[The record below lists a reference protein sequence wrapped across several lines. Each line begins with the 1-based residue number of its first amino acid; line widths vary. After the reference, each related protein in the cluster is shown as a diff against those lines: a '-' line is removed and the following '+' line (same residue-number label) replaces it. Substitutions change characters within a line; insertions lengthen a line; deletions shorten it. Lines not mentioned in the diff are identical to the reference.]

1 MFNLS
6 TKRSGKSIK
15 QLQASLL
22 SSVALLTTISYSPG
36 VKAAGQV
43 LADGITVTASGEI
56 NTGTTGGTD
65 GIALLARDGGNIQS
79 FSPLTIITGGV
90 NAIGAQSI
98 RGSQINL
105 FNGSTIHTTGSGA
118 DGIVS
123 TGGSIVTVEGTD
135 IWVDNVGYGLIT
147 GTSGYIEMRNST
159 VNTKIATGAAAFSNS
174 QISLTDSMI
183 ETESGLALW
192 IEAPNSRI
200 TGSGLTVISNG
211 ERGAVV
217 LQGTLSLTKSSI
229 ESNWSG
235 IQTGNAATINLT
247 DTSIT
252 TTGTSASGI
261 YLTQD
266 SKLTMNGGSI
276 STSGA
281 GSRALYGATGNN
293 TAQITGAEI
302 TAAQASAIRVFG
314 STAFLDLTLDSSSV
328 TGNSDVIEV
337 VSGGRLDLNAS
348 DSELTGA
355 AQTEAGSTSNVSLS
369 AETKWNVTG
378 DSNITNL
385 NNADSLIQFSA
396 PDGGTYKKLTAGS
409 YVGSAGQI
417 GINTYLDTDGSPSDR
432 LIIDGGAASGSTRLL
447 VANAGGQGA
456 LTTGNGILVVDTENG
471 GTTGAGAFHLVAPV
485 VAGPYEYSLY
495 RSSVD
500 ASGEQNWYLRS
511 KLPPVPPD
519 PPVPPAPP
527 VPPVPPVPDPTPDY
541 RPEVSLYAAI
551 PSMGAIY
558 GRQLIGSFHE
568 RVGEEEQL
576 KGRTDIGAD
585 PKFNGYWV
593 RGLGHSGHRNG
604 DTNGIYDGAPE
615 YDYRFGAIQAGLDF
629 YRHEADNVT
638 DHAGMYL
645 AYGHGRMDVT
655 QNRLIET
662 RDAGQN
668 DFDAYSVGAYWT
680 RLGENGWYLDGV
692 VQGTWYDMTTSS
704 NRATEF
710 GFPDQSVKGFGFA
723 ASLEGGYPFDLGN
736 QWQIEPQAQL
746 VWQTINFDDFNDG
759 AADIRYDDLNSVAG
773 RIGARI
779 SRTWAVEEATATE
792 PARLATVWGRV
803 NLWHEFTAKAQV
815 DISSATGFVP
825 FSSDLEE
832 TWVEIGGGATR
843 QISKNM
849 SLYGNVSYSTTFDVD
864 NYAWNGKLGMRV
876 NW

>member
-6 TKRSGKSIK
+6 SAMPEKSVSR
-15 QLQASLL
+15 LLVSLL
-22 SSVALLTTISYSPG
+22 SSATFLCTLSFSTRL
-36 VKAAGQV
+36 AMAQQV
-43 LADGITVTASGEI
+43 VADGVTVTASGVI
-56 NTGTTGGTD
+56 DTGTTGGTA
-65 GIALLARDGGNIQS
+65 GIALLARDGGIIQS
-79 FSPLTIITGGV
+79 FSPLTITTGGG

-105 FNGSTIHTTGSGA
+105 FNGTTIHTTGSGA

-123 TGGSIVTVEGTD
+123 SGGSLVTAEGTD
-135 IWVDNVGYGLIT
+135 VQVDSVGYGLIAGTT
-147 GTSGYIEMRNST
+147 GRIEMRNST
-159 VNTKIATGAAAFSNS
+159 VTTRNATGIAAFTGGQVEINNS
-174 QISLTDSMI
+174 LVETD
-183 ETESGLALW
+183 TGLALW
-192 IEAPNSRI
+192 IQAAGSSI
-200 TGSGLTVISNG
+200 TGTGLTVTSSA

-217 LQGTLSLTKSSI
+217 LEGALSLTSSSI
-229 ESNWSG
+229 ESSATG
-235 IQTGNAATINLT
+235 IQTGTAATVTLI
-247 DTSIT
+247 DTSVS

-261 YLTQD
+261 YL
-266 SKLTMNGGSI
+266 SGNSSLTMTGGSI
-276 STSGA
+276 STIGTGA
-281 GSRALYGATGNN
+281 RALYGAAGNN
-293 TAQITGAEI
+293 TAQISGAEI
-302 TAAQASAIRVFG
+302 VSAQSAAIRVFG
-314 STAFLDLTLDSSSV
+314 STAFLDVDLTSSSV
-328 TGNSDVIEV
+328 TGNADVLEV

-355 AQTEAGSTSNVSLS
+355 AQTEVGSISNVTLS
-369 AETKWNVTG
+369 DQSKWNLTG
-378 DSNITNL
+378 NSILTNL
-385 NNADSLIQFSA
+385 TNSNSLIQFSA
-396 PDGGTYKKLTAGS
+396 PDGGTYKTLT
-409 YVGSAGQI
+409 VGNYTGNAGQI
-417 GINTYLDTDGSPSDR
+417 GLNTYLDTDGSPSDR
-432 LIIDGGAASGSTRLL
+432 LIIDGGTASGSSRLL
-447 VANAGGQGA
+447 IANAGGQGA
-456 LTTGNGILVVDTENG
+456 LTMGNGILVVDTVND
-471 GTTGAGAFHLVAPV
+471 GTTSAGAFHLVTPV

-500 ASGEQNWYLRS
+500 ASSAENWYLRS
-511 KLPPVPPD
+511 ELTPVPPTPPDPPIPPVPPI
-519 PPVPPAPP
+519 
-527 VPPVPPVPDPTPDY
+527 PDPTPDY

-558 GRQLIGSFHE
+558 GRQLIGSYHE

-629 YRHEADNVT
+629 YRHEADGVT

-662 RDAGQN
+662 RDAGRN
-668 DFDAYSVGAYWT
+668 DFDAYSVGGYWT
-680 RLGENGWYLDGV
+680 RLGDNGWYLDGV
-692 VQGTWYDMTTSS
+692 LQGTWYNMTTSS

-710 GFPDQSVKGFGFA
+710 GFPDQDVKGFGFA

-759 AADIRYDDLNSVAG
+759 AADIRYDDLNSLAG

-779 SRTWAVEEATATE
+779 SRTWAVEEATSTE
-792 PARLATVWGRV
+792 PARLATIWGRV

-825 FSSDLEE
+825 FKSDLEE
-832 TWVEIGGGATR
+832 TWIEIGGGATR
-843 QISKNM
+843 QITKNM
-849 SLYGNVSYSTTFDVD
+849 SLYGNVSYSTTFDAD

>member
-6 TKRSGKSIK
+6 SAMPTKSVSR
-15 QLQASLL
+15 LLVSLL
-22 SSVALLTTISYSPG
+22 SSATFLCMLSYSTRL
-36 VKAAGQV
+36 AMAQQV
-43 LADGITVTASGEI
+43 VADGVTVTASGVI
-56 NTGTTGGTD
+56 DTGTTAGTA

-79 FSPLTIITGGV
+79 FSPLTITTGGG
-90 NAIGAQSI
+90 NAIGAQAL

-105 FNGSTIHTTGSGA
+105 YNGSTIHTTGSGA

-123 TGGSIVTVEGTD
+123 SGGSLVTAEGTD
-135 IWVDNVGYGLIT
+135 IRVDSVGYGLIAGTT
-147 GTSGYIEMRNST
+147 GRIEMRNST
-159 VNTKIATGAAAFSNS
+159 VTTLNATGIAAFTGGQVTIDNS
-174 QISLTDSMI
+174 LVETD
-183 ETESGLALW
+183 TGLALW
-192 IEAPNSRI
+192 IQAAGSSI
-200 TGSGLTVISNG
+200 TGTGLTVTSSA

-217 LQGTLSLTKSSI
+217 LEGALSLTNSSI
-229 ESNWSG
+229 ESSGTG
-235 IQTGNAATINLT
+235 IQTGTAATVTLI
-247 DTSIT
+247 DTSVS

-261 YLTQD
+261 YL
-266 SKLTMNGGSI
+266 SGNSSLTMTGGSI
-276 STSGA
+276 STTGA
-281 GSRALYGATGNN
+281 GARALYGAAGNN
-293 TAQITGAEI
+293 TAQISGTEI
-302 TAAQASAIRVFG
+302 VSAQSAAIRVFG
-314 STAFLDLTLDSSSV
+314 STAFLDVDLTSSSV
-328 TGNSDVIEV
+328 TGNADVLEV
-337 VSGGRLDLNAS
+337 VSGGRLDLNSS

-355 AQTEAGSTSNVSLS
+355 AQTEAGSTSNVTLS
-369 AETKWNVTG
+369 DQSKWNLTG
-378 DSNITNL
+378 NSILTDLTNT
-385 NNADSLIQFSA
+385 NSLIQFSA
-396 PDGGTYKKLTAGS
+396 PDGDTYKTLT
-409 YVGSAGQI
+409 VGNYTGNAGQI
-417 GINTYLDTDGSPSDR
+417 GFNTYLDTDGSPSDR
-432 LIIDGGAASGSTRLL
+432 LIIDGGTASGSSRLL
-447 VANAGGQGA
+447 IANAGGQGA
-456 LTTGNGILVVDTENG
+456 LTTGNGILVVDTVND
-471 GTTGAGAFHLVAPV
+471 GTTSAGAFHLVAPV

-500 ASGEQNWYLRS
+500 ASGTENWYLRS
-511 KLPPVPPD
+511 ELTPVPPTPPDPPNPPIPPVPPI
-519 PPVPPAPP
+519 
-527 VPPVPPVPDPTPDY
+527 PDPTPDY

-558 GRQLIGSFHE
+558 GRQLIGSYHE

-593 RGLGHSGHRNG
+593 RGLGHSGHRSG

-629 YRHEADNVT
+629 YRHEADGVT

-662 RDAGQN
+662 RDAGRN
-668 DFDAYSVGAYWT
+668 DFDAYSVGGYWT
-680 RLGENGWYLDGV
+680 RLGDNGWYLDGV
-692 VQGTWYDMTTSS
+692 LQGTWYNMTTSS

-710 GFPDQSVKGFGFA
+710 GFPDQDVKGFGFA

-759 AADIRYDDLNSVAG
+759 AADIRYDDLNSLAG

-779 SRTWAVEEATATE
+779 SRTWAVEEATSTE

-825 FSSDLEE
+825 FKSDLEE
-832 TWVEIGGGATR
+832 TWIEIGGGVTT
-843 QISKNM
+843 QITKNM
-849 SLYGNVSYSTTFDVD
+849 SLYGNVSYSSTFDAD

>member
-1 MFNLS
+1 M
-6 TKRSGKSIK
+6 
-15 QLQASLL
+15 
-22 SSVALLTTISYSPG
+22 
-36 VKAAGQV
+36 
-43 LADGITVTASGEI
+43 TVTASGVI
-56 NTGTTGGTD
+56 DTGTTGGTA
-65 GIALLARDGGNIQS
+65 GIALLARDGGIIQS
-79 FSPLTIITGGV
+79 FSPLTITTGGG

-98 RGSQINL
+98 QGSQINL
-105 FNGSTIHTTGSGA
+105 FNGTTIHTTGSGA

-123 TGGSIVTVEGTD
+123 SGGSLVTAEGTD
-135 IWVDNVGYGLIT
+135 VQVDSVGYGLIAGTT
-147 GTSGYIEMRNST
+147 GRIEMRNST
-159 VNTKIATGAAAFSNS
+159 VTTRNATGIAAFTGGQVEINNS
-174 QISLTDSMI
+174 LVETD
-183 ETESGLALW
+183 TGLALW
-192 IEAPNSRI
+192 IQAAGSSI
-200 TGSGLTVISNG
+200 TGTGLTVTSSA

-217 LQGTLSLTKSSI
+217 LEGALSLTSSSI
-229 ESNWSG
+229 ESSATG
-235 IQTGNAATINLT
+235 IQTGTAATVTLI
-247 DTSIT
+247 DTSVS

-261 YLTQD
+261 YL
-266 SKLTMNGGSI
+266 SGNSSLTMTGGSI
-276 STSGA
+276 STIGTGA
-281 GSRALYGATGNN
+281 RALYGAAGNN
-293 TAQITGAEI
+293 TAQISGAEI
-302 TAAQASAIRVFG
+302 VSAQSAAIRVFG
-314 STAFLDLTLDSSSV
+314 STAFLDVDLTSSSV
-328 TGNSDVIEV
+328 TGNADVLEV

-355 AQTEAGSTSNVSLS
+355 AQTEVGSISNVTLS
-369 AETKWNVTG
+369 DQSKWNLTG
-378 DSNITNL
+378 NSILTNL
-385 NNADSLIQFSA
+385 TNSNSLIQFSA
-396 PDGGTYKKLTAGS
+396 PDGGTYKTLT
-409 YVGSAGQI
+409 VGNYTGNAGQI
-417 GINTYLDTDGSPSDR
+417 GLNTYLDTDGSPSDR
-432 LIIDGGAASGSTRLL
+432 LIIDGGTASGSSRLL
-447 VANAGGQGA
+447 IANAGGQGA
-456 LTTGNGILVVDTENG
+456 LTMGNGILVVDTVND
-471 GTTGAGAFHLVAPV
+471 GTTSAGAFHLVTPV

-500 ASGEQNWYLRS
+500 ASSAENWYLRS
-511 KLPPVPPD
+511 ELTPVPPTPPDPPIPPVPPI
-519 PPVPPAPP
+519 
-527 VPPVPPVPDPTPDY
+527 PDPTPDY

-558 GRQLIGSFHE
+558 GRQLIGSYHE

-629 YRHEADNVT
+629 YRHEADGVT

-662 RDAGQN
+662 RDAGRN
-668 DFDAYSVGAYWT
+668 DFDAYSVGGYWT
-680 RLGENGWYLDGV
+680 RLGDNGWYLDGV
-692 VQGTWYDMTTSS
+692 LQGTWYNMTTSS

-710 GFPDQSVKGFGFA
+710 GFPDQDVKGFGFA

-759 AADIRYDDLNSVAG
+759 AADIRYDDLNSLAG

-779 SRTWAVEEATATE
+779 SRTWAVEEATSTE
-792 PARLATVWGRV
+792 PARLATIWGRV

-825 FSSDLEE
+825 FKSDLEE
-832 TWVEIGGGATR
+832 TWIEIGGGATR
-843 QISKNM
+843 QITKNM
-849 SLYGNVSYSTTFDVD
+849 SLYGNVSYSTTFDAD

>member
-6 TKRSGKSIK
+6 TKQSGKSIK
-15 QLQASLL
+15 RLQASLL
-22 SSVALLTTISYSPG
+22 SSAALLTTMCYTPS
-36 VKAAGQV
+36 VMAGDQV

-56 NTGTTGGTD
+56 NTGTTGGTA
-65 GIALLARDGGNIQS
+65 GIALLATNGGHIQS

-90 NAIGAQSI
+90 NAIGAQSKL
-98 RGSQINL
+98 GSEINL
-105 FNGSTIHTTGSGA
+105 FSGTTIHTTGSGA

-123 TGGSIVTVEGTD
+123 AGGSLVTVEGTD
-135 IWVDNVGYGLIT
+135 IRVDNVGYGIIAGTT
-147 GTSGYIEMRNST
+147 GRIEMRNSAIT
-159 VNTKIATGAAAFSNS
+159 TSIATGAAAFSGGE
-174 QISLTDSMI
+174 ILIVDSTI
-183 ETESGLALW
+183 ETGSDLGLW
-192 IEAPNSRI
+192 IDDSGSSI
-200 TGSGLTVISNG
+200 TGNGLKLTTTA
-211 ERGAVV
+211 ERGAYVS
-217 LQGTLSLTKSSI
+217 QGTLSLTKSSI
-229 ESNWSG
+229 ESNWGG
-235 IQTGNAATINLT
+235 IQTGNAATVDLT
-247 DTSIT
+247 DTSIS

-266 SKLTMNGGSI
+266 SKLTMTGGSI

-281 GSRALYGATGNN
+281 GSRALYGAAGNN
-293 TAQITGAEI
+293 IAQITGAEI

-328 TGNSDVIEV
+328 TGNSNVIEV
-337 VSGGRLDLNAS
+337 VSGGLLQLNAS
-348 DSELTGA
+348 SSELTGA

-378 DSNITNL
+378 NSNITYL
-385 NNADSLIQFSA
+385 TNADSLIQFSA
-396 PDGGTYKKLTAGS
+396 PDGGTYKTLTVGS
-409 YVGSAGQI
+409 YVGNAGQI

-447 VANAGGQGA
+447 VANTGGQGA
-456 LTTGNGILVVDTENG
+456 LTTGNGILVVDTANG
-471 GTTGAGAFHLVAPV
+471 GTTSSGAFNLSRPV

-500 ASGEQNWYLRS
+500 VSGQENWYLRS
-511 KLPPVPPD
+511 QLTPVPPT
-519 PPVPPAPP
+519 PPNPPSPP
-527 VPPVPPVPDPTPDY
+527 VPPVPPIPDPTPDY

-558 GRQLIGSFHE
+558 GRQLIGTFHE

-662 RDAGQN
+662 RDAGRN

-680 RLGENGWYLDGV
+680 RLGNNGWYLDGV

-759 AADIRYDDLNSVAG
+759 AADIRYDDLNSLAG

-832 TWVEIGGGATR
+832 TWIEIGGGATR
-843 QISKNM
+843 QITKNL
-849 SLYGNVSYSTTFDVD
+849 SLYGNVSYSTTFDAD

>member
-6 TKRSGKSIK
+6 SAMPKKSVSR
-15 QLQASLL
+15 LLVSLL
-22 SSVALLTTISYSPG
+22 SSATFLCTLSFSTRL
-36 VKAAGQV
+36 AMAQQV
-43 LADGITVTASGEI
+43 VADGVTVTASGVI
-56 NTGTTGGTD
+56 DTGTTGGTA

-79 FSPLTIITGGV
+79 FSPLTITTGGG
-90 NAIGAQSI
+90 NAIGAQAL

-105 FNGSTIHTTGSGA
+105 YNGTTIHTTGSGA

-123 TGGSIVTVEGTD
+123 SGGSLVTAEGTD
-135 IWVDNVGYGLIT
+135 IQVDSVGYGLIAGTT
-147 GTSGYIEMRNST
+147 GRIEMRNST
-159 VNTKIATGAAAFSNS
+159 VTTLNATGIAAFTGGQVTINNS
-174 QISLTDSMI
+174 LVETD
-183 ETESGLALW
+183 TGLALW
-192 IEAPNSRI
+192 IQAVGSSI
-200 TGSGLTVISNG
+200 TGTGLTVTSSA

-217 LQGTLSLTKSSI
+217 LEGALSLTNSSI
-229 ESNWSG
+229 ESSGTG
-235 IQTGNAATINLT
+235 IQTGTAATVTLI
-247 DTSIT
+247 DTSVS

-261 YLTQD
+261 YL
-266 SKLTMNGGSI
+266 SGNSSLTMTGGSI
-276 STSGA
+276 STTGTGA
-281 GSRALYGATGNN
+281 RALYGAAGNN
-293 TAQITGAEI
+293 TAQISGAEI
-302 TAAQASAIRVFG
+302 VSAQSAAIRVFG
-314 STAFLDLTLDSSSV
+314 STAFLDVDLTSSSV
-328 TGNSDVIEV
+328 TGNADVLEV
-337 VSGGRLDLNAS
+337 VSGGRLDLNSS

-355 AQTEAGSTSNVSLS
+355 AQTEVGSTSNVTLS
-369 AETKWNVTG
+369 DQSKWNLTG
-378 DSNITNL
+378 NSILTDLTNT
-385 NNADSLIQFSA
+385 NSQIQFSA
-396 PDGGTYKKLTAGS
+396 PDGGTFKTLT
-409 YVGSAGQI
+409 VGNYTGNAGQI
-417 GINTYLDTDGSPSDR
+417 GLNTYLDTDGSPSDR
-432 LIIDGGAASGSTRLL
+432 LIIDGGTASGSSRLL
-447 VANAGGQGA
+447 IANAGGQGA
-456 LTTGNGILVVDTENG
+456 LTTGNGILVVDTVND
-471 GTTGAGAFHLVAPV
+471 GTTSAGAFHLVAPV

-500 ASGEQNWYLRS
+500 ASGAENWYLRS
-511 KLPPVPPD
+511 ELTPVPPTPPDPPNPPIPPVPPI
-519 PPVPPAPP
+519 
-527 VPPVPPVPDPTPDY
+527 PDPTPDY

-558 GRQLIGSFHE
+558 GRQLIGSYHE

-629 YRHEADNVT
+629 YRHEADGVT

-662 RDAGQN
+662 RDAGRN
-668 DFDAYSVGAYWT
+668 DFDAYSVGGYWT
-680 RLGENGWYLDGV
+680 RLGDNGWYLDGV
-692 VQGTWYDMTTSS
+692 LQGTWYNMTTSS

-710 GFPDQSVKGFGFA
+710 GFPDQDVKGFGFA

-759 AADIRYDDLNSVAG
+759 AADIRYDDLNSLAG

-779 SRTWAVEEATATE
+779 SRTWAVEEVTSTE

-825 FSSDLEE
+825 FKSDLEE
-832 TWVEIGGGATR
+832 TWIEIGGGATR
-843 QISKNM
+843 QITKNM
-849 SLYGNVSYSTTFDVD
+849 SLYGNVSYSTTFDAD